1 MKWQGPSRGQC
12 RNGKCNNPVKKPCV
26 NDQLKDYIAEDG
38 DFNSEVYFFTM
49 LEIIT
54 YTDQAKAIAQF
65 SEVYDRAFEWRFKRG
80 FSKRDLDYLMLAW
93 MRSCLDNAQ
102 EAADLEV

>member
-1 MKWQGPSRGQC
+1 MKTILLLFATSLVSAINFSESLIETDSDRMKWQARGQC

-26 NDQLKDYIAEDG
+26 NDQLKDYITEDG
-38 DFNSEVYFFTM
+38 KFDTEVYFLTM

-65 SEVYDRAFEWRFKRG
+65 SEVYERAFEWRF
-80 FSKRDLDYLMLAW
+80 
-93 MRSCLDNAQ
+93 
-102 EAADLEV
+102 